1 MCSKLVT
8 MSFGDGDINPDEYP
22 PEDIE
27 EYQSI
32 NLNTNVSTERN
43 NIVEE
48 VHSNTDTSTIFYN
61 NNISSS
67 VENLI
72 ETTND
77 QNIWKDVQTFSE
89 INPDSGSVQQI
100 VENITS
106 SLPDDVIL
114 DYFDESTKLRSGLN
128 NTFSDNINTYLTTPF
143 IEKPTGNTLNN
154 NVSSIVTT
162 NPLIMDNVTDLLSE
176 NVIKDY
182 FIVSDN
188 LIEQSSVNITHIT
201 NVASVNTETAQSL
214 SDTVLPNIIT
224 ENYDLTETVTQLIEQ
239 SIEVT
244 SNKNATDVVTDAI
257 YHTIE
262 NVTNLIPENV
272 IKDYSNESTNIINDI
287 SVKIK
292 PISNVTSV
300 ITKTVQ
306 HLSDTVLSENINK
319 DQDLTESLTNLIEQ
333 SVDVTSNKSATSL
346 VTETVYRT
354 IENVTNLIQDY
365 SIESANIINET
376 SVNIKPNSSVTSVI
390 TQTVQPMIRKLS
402 DTIRSDNIIE
412 DYEQNYGEKF
422 TIPVTEMDKNI
433 NIFASNNSIDL
444 SSNISN
450 LFSKKLKVL
459 HSFNKNIA
467 SSIKYFENMNTKTES
482 LQNSIGSTPNILNIP
497 EISKFNLSSQE
508 HSGTKESNLKNHL
521 FDTNYEERLSIT
533 SRFSDIDI
541 TNTINN
547 NRTDMIN
554 STHDNVTSLST
565 NISEVAMDKTYF
577 DSNEWIFY
585 VIAGFV
591 ITLIIL
597 TSIIIFFVHIKRKK
611 HFRGSYQVSELSD
624 FSKRDLIV

>member
-1 MCSKLVT
+1 MCEKLVT
-8 MSFGDGDINPDEYP
+8 MSFGDVDINPDEYP
-22 PEDIE
+22 SEDIE
-27 EYQSI
+27 EYQAI

-48 VHSNTDTSTIFYN
+48 VYSYTDTSTIFYN

-77 QNIWKDVQTFSE
+77 QNIWEDVQTFSE

-128 NTFSDNINTYLTTPF
+128 NTFSDNINIYLTTPF

-154 NVSSIVTT
+154 NVSSIVTTT

-214 SDTVLPNIIT
+214 SDTVLSNIIT
-224 ENYDLTETVTQLIEQ
+224 ENHDLTETVTHLIEQ

-257 YHTIE
+257 HHTIE
-262 NVTNLIPENV
+262 NVTTNLIPENV
-272 IKDYSNESTNIINDI
+272 IKDYSIESTNIINE
-287 SVKIK
+287 
-292 PISNVTSV
+292 ISNVTSV
-300 ITKTVQ
+300 IRKTVQ
-306 HLSDTVLSENINK
+306 HLSDTVLSDNINK

-333 SVDVTSNKSATSL
+333 YVDVTSNKSTTSL

-354 IENVTNLIQDY
+354 IKNVTNLIQDY

-402 DTIRSDNIIE
+402 DIIRSDNIIK
-412 DYEQNYGEKF
+412 DYEQNYEKKF

-433 NIFASNNSIDL
+433 NIFTSNNSVDL

-467 SSIKYFENMNTKTES
+467 SSTKYFENMNTKTES
-482 LQNSIGSTPNILNIP
+482 SQNSIGSTPNILNIP

-508 HSGTKESNLKNHL
+508 HSGIMESNLKNHL
-521 FDTNYEERLSIT
+521 SIA
-533 SRFSDIDI
+533 SRFGDIDI

-547 NRTDMIN
+547 DRTDMIN
-554 STHDNVTSLST
+554 STHDNVTTLST

-597 TSIIIFFVHIKRKK
+597 TSIIIFFLHIKRKK
-611 HFRGSYQVSELSD
+611 HFRRSYQVSELSD
-624 FSKRDLIV
+624 FSKGDLIV